1 MSLLFETIKVVNK
14 KMLNVSFHNERMNR
28 SRFELFGCR
37 NEWNLNEVVEI
48 PNDITKDDY
57 KCRVIYSDTIKDI
70 EFRKYIPRKIDHLK
84 LLQCDEIDY
93 SYKYLDRSV
102 FEELLKKNNC
112 RENEDILIVKN
123 GRITDTTYSNIVLF
137 DRIEWHTPLS
147 PLLKGTKRAKLI
159 FHKRILEKDILV
171 EDLQHYEKL
180 VLINAMLEFDPVNAK
195 LVKDFV
201 VSKRVK

>member
-1 MSLLFETIKVVNK
+1 MSLLFETIKIVSK

-28 SRFELFGCR
+28 SRYELFGCR
-37 NEWNLNEVVEI
+37 DELNLNEVVEI
-48 PNDITKDDY
+48 PNDITKEVY
-57 KCRVIYSDTIKDI
+57 KCKVIYSDTIKDV

>member
-1 MSLLFETIKVVNK
+1 MSLLFETIKIVSK

-28 SRFELFGCR
+28 SRYELFGCR
-37 NEWNLNEVVEI
+37 DELNLNEVVEI
-48 PNDITKDDY
+48 PNDITKEVY
-57 KCRVIYSDTIKDI
+57 KCKVIYSDTIKDV
-70 EFRKYIPRKIDHLK
+70 EFRKYVPRKIDLLK
-84 LLQCDEIDY
+84 LVYRDEINY
-93 SYKYLDRSV
+93 TYKYLDRGV
-102 FEELLKKNNC
+102 FEELLKINNC
-112 RENEDILIVKN
+112 RENEDLLIVKN
-123 GRITDTTYSNIVLF
+123 GKIADTTFSNVVLF
-137 DRIEWHTPLS
+137 DGKEWHTPLS

-201 VSKRVK
+201 VSKKVK